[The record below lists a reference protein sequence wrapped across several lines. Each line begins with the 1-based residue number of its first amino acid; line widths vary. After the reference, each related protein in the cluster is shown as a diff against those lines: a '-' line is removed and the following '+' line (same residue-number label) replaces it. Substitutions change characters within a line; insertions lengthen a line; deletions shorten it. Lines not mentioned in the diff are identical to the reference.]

1 VKASR
6 SNSEKYTLEK
16 WEEGGMSTIQ
26 TKTGGSYVVSTGS
39 WIARNL
45 LTLM

>member
-6 SNSEKYTLEK
+6 SNSGKYSIDN

-26 TKTGGSYVVSTGS
+26 TKTGGSYVVSCRSFT
-39 WIARNL
+39 
-45 LTLM
+45 